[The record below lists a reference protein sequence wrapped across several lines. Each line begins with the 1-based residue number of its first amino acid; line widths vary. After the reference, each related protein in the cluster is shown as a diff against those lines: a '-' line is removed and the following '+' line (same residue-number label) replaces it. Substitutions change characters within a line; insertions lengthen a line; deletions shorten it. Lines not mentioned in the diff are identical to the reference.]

1 MNNSEFTSPPSV
13 VVAYHSGWGHT
24 EVLAAAVADGA
35 RTTGA
40 RTRVVPVDRIT
51 ESDWSALDEAD
62 AIVFGSPTY
71 LGDVS
76 AGFRTFAEA
85 TSRRCSEGRWRDKVA
100 AGFTNSGAMSGDKL
114 HSLVSLSIFAAQHH
128 MHWVNLGLTAG
139 WNSSTASREDSNRL
153 GFWLGAGAQTN
164 VDLPPNAMSESD
176 IRTCAVLGE
185 RVARLA
191 AQLRRGRAEE
201 PGRSVPGVNSA
212 ALL

>member
-1 MNNSEFTSPPSV
+1 MNISEINSPV
-13 VVAYHSGWGHT
+13 HLVVAYHSGWGHT
-24 EVLAAAVADGA
+24 EVLAEAVTDGA
-35 RTTGA
+35 RTAGAATGL
-40 RTRVVPVDRIT
+40 VPVDRIT
-51 ESDWSALDEAD
+51 DPDWSALDEAD

-76 AGFRTFAEA
+76 AGFKTFAEA

-114 HSLVSLSIFAAQHH
+114 HALVSLSIFAAQHH
-128 MHWVNLGLTAG
+128 MHWVNLGMTAG
-139 WNSSTASREDSNRL
+139 WNSTVASPEDSNRL

-176 IRTCAVLGE
+176 IRTCAQLGE
-185 RVARLA
+185 RVARVT
-191 AQLRRGRAEE
+191 AQLRVGQ
-201 PGRSVPGVNSA
+201 A